1 MKYQPSI
8 PQRTVYDEDIMSD
21 GRKRGLADKR
31 TSIKQE
37 NNDTTKQLRTVL
49 LTRKLQSIEPKSIC
63 GDLRV

>member
-49 LTRKLQSIEPKSIC
+49 LTRELKSTEPKSIC